1 MHVWKLHVSY
11 FNGRH
16 YYWKAHQQA
25 FIFLIKWRLSWA
37 KYQVVIVHAFA
48 RYVCVWWQIY
58 VFYLIIVRY
67 AAWAWG
73 VDLSTITTTI
83 SATSAYSFQELFTMC
98 QEGTTEGYE
107 NKRNANDAD
116 VPSSRTTMTCL
127 YMANERMYSISS
139 LGECKRNQ
147 YPLLFFDSS
156 YLVKKHIPRWN
167 EFMTSYDIRLII
179 ISICLCWY
187 VRLMLLLLLL
197 LPL

>member
-1 MHVWKLHVSY
+1 MTSVVSQVSSSHRSRICTVCVCLMANICIL
-11 FNGRH
+11 FNHRSIRGMSMRSRSIDHH
-16 YYWKAHQQA
+16 YYNFRHVGV
-25 FIFLIKWRLSWA
+25 LLSG
-37 KYQVVIVHAFA
+37 I
-48 RYVCVWWQIY
+48 
-58 VFYLIIVRY
+58 
-67 AAWAWG
+67 
-73 VDLSTITTTI
+73 
-83 SATSAYSFQELFTMC
+83 FTMC

-197 LPL
+197 PL